1 MLRKRGNCLH
11 TGQSPGGRTTNEQGK
26 IQTAYLRALL
36 SIGITGARFF
46 FGKNAPTDISQLHNK
61 SPPDVLH
68 FKKNYEM
75 ENIFMSE
82 WIRIRI
88 KDFYKDAIGEMEYT
102 YVSREVYEA
111 LTNTFRKEAH
121 AEEMRDLRH
130 VTANGYTEGDT
141 EDLMMDTRE
150 SLEDMVIRQMELE
163 VLQKAMQ
170 SLTEVQRERLH
181 LYFFSGLTFRQI
193 GEKLG
198 VSDMSVR
205 ESIDASLKKIK
216 KFFD

>member
-1 MLRKRGNCLH
+1 
-11 TGQSPGGRTTNEQGK
+11 
-26 IQTAYLRALL
+26 
-36 SIGITGARFF
+36 
-46 FGKNAPTDISQLHNK
+46 
-61 SPPDVLH
+61 
-68 FKKNYEM
+68 M

-130 VTANGYTEGDT
+130 VTANGYTEGNT